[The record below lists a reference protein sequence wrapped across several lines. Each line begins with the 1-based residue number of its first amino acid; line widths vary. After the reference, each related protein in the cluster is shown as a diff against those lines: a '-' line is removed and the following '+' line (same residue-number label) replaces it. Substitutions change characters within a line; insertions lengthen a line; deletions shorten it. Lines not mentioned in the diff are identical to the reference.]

1 MTCRIAVARVLLC
14 SFLGSSFG
22 SLVGCASVVADDNQ
36 EAGSVVASGDT
47 LRKAST
53 GYTETKYP
61 IVLAH
66 GMGGWTEIVGVY
78 DYFYRI
84 PDELRAG
91 GAKVYLT
98 SVSAF
103 SSSEARGEQLLGQIE
118 YIAAA
123 SGKGKVNLIG
133 HSQGGLDVRYVLAAR
148 PDLLASVTTV
158 GSPHQGAD
166 LADWLLAHLDV
177 GGFSGVVAATLASS
191 LGILLDMLTGTDN
204 PQDAIAGLEQ
214 LASGGAAEFNDRY
227 PAGLPSWYCGS
238 GASSWNGVALYSWT
252 GSSVLTNFLDVTDV
266 AMGVASIV
274 ATEDT
279 DGLVGRCSAHFGKV
293 VRDDYR
299 MNHIDEVNQVA
310 GLVSI
315 FESNPTTVF
324 RAHANRLKN
333 AGL

>member
-1 MTCRIAVARVLLC
+1 MTCRIEVARVLLC
-14 SFLGSSFG
+14 S
-22 SLVGCASVVADDNQ
+22 LVVASQAGCASVGNDPGDPGSIAAD
-36 EAGSVVASGDT
+36 GDS
-47 LRKAST
+47 LRGAST
-53 GYTETKYP
+53 GYTATKYP

-66 GMGGWTEIVGVY
+66 GMGGFSALVGVY

-91 GAKVYLT
+91 GAQVYLT

-166 LADWLLAHLDV
+166 LADWLLGHLDV
-177 GGFSGVVAATLASS
+177 GGFSGVVAATLANS
-191 LGILLDMLTGTDN
+191 LGFLLDLLTGTDH

-214 LASGGAAEFNDRY
+214 LASGGASAFNDRY
-227 PAGLPSWYCGS
+227 PAGLPASYCGG
-238 GASSWNGVALYSWT
+238 GAPSSNGVLLYSWT
-252 GSSVLTNFLDVTDV
+252 GSSVLTNFLDVTDT
-266 AMGVASIV
+266 AMGVASLV

-279 DGLVGRCSAHFGKV
+279 DGLVGHCSAHFGKV
-293 VRDDYR
+293 LRDDYR

>member
-1 MTCRIAVARVLLC
+1 MTCRTAVAEVVFC
-14 SFLGSSFG
+14 SLLGSIMSF
-22 SLVGCASVVADDNQ
+22 GCASGAPGDEDNP
-36 EAGSVVASGDT
+36 GSVAADGDA
-47 LRKAST
+47 LRRAST
-53 GYTETKYP
+53 GYTGTKYP

-98 SVSAF
+98 QVSAF

-166 LADWLLAHLDV
+166 LADFLMAHLDLD
-177 GGFSGVVAATLASS
+177 GFSGVVVSTLANS
-191 LGILLDMLTGTDN
+191 LGILLDLLTGTDN
-204 PQDAIAGLEQ
+204 LEDSIAGLEQ
-214 LASGGAAEFNDRY
+214 LASDGAAAFNELY
-227 PAGLPSWYCGS
+227 PAGLPARHCGN
-238 GASSWNGVALYSWT
+238 GAASWNGVALYSWT
-252 GSSVLTNFLDVTDV
+252 GTSVLTNFLDVTDA

-279 DGLVGRCSAHFGKV
+279 DGLVGRCSAHFGTV
-293 VRDDYR
+293 LRDDYR

-333 AGL
+333 AGY